1 MSNPGRRSFLAAAAA
16 LPLAPASAQA
26 RPQPGAPPATPAPAA
41 RLKLSCNLYSFN
53 ESLRS
58 GALSLERAIET
69 CAELGFDAVDPTGYY
84 FTGYPSAPAAAYV
97 NAVKHRAFRCGLA
110 ISGTGVRNDFT
121 VPDAAKR
128 QADVEHVG
136 RWLAVAARLGAPCL
150 RVFDGPGETA
160 GPTRAQMADWVA
172 EALRS
177 CARLGEA
184 AGVVI
189 VFQNHHELLKT
200 AAEVLALRE
209 RVGSEWF
216 ALDVDVGS
224 LRTGDPYQEIASLAP
239 FASTWQIKQSVYRNG
254 VEEKTDLRLLAGI
267 VKAAGYRG
275 YLPLETLG
283 PGEPAA
289 KLRRWLDEVRLAFA

>member
-1 MSNPGRRSFLAAAAA
+1 MTGRRSFLATAAAV
-16 LPLAPASAQA
+16 PLAPALAPA
-26 RPQPGAPPATPAPAA
+26 GVPPAAPAAGPA

-53 ESLRS
+53 EPLRS
-58 GALSLERAIET
+58 GALSLERAIEA

-84 FTGYPSAPAAAYV
+84 FTGYPSPPADAYV

-128 QADVEHVG
+128 RSEVEHVG

-160 GPTRAQMADWVA
+160 GPTRAQMTVWVA
-172 EALRS
+172 EAFRS

-216 ALDVDVGS
+216 GLNVDVGS
-224 LRTGDPYQEIASLAP
+224 LRTADPYEQIAQLAP
-239 FASTWQIKQSVYRNG
+239 FASTWQVKQSVYRNG
-254 VEEKTDLRLLAGI
+254 VEERTDLRRLAAI

-283 PGEPAA
+283 PGEPVA
-289 KLRRWLDEVRLAFA
+289 KLRRWLDEVRQAFA